1 MCNLCR
7 LKVARKPLALKAPLD
22 HGWLCINKIID
33 SFHLRNHINP
43 ECHTSFSPQKLK
55 EIHPDA
61 NTQAG
66 EQTFV
71 WMARFKNIVCAM
83 NKAHHLH
90 CMVRKRNS
98 YTAKCYANGK
108 KPVLPQVKSTLNFIV
123 VIVMQVPIGI
133 VTITFMHGFLF
144 CFLNSTPVL
153 NTSVFAEVLYKS
165 Y

>member
-22 HGWLCINKIID
+22 RGWLRINKIID

-55 EIHPDA
+55 EIQPDA

-83 NKAHHLH
+83 NKIHHLFYLH
-90 CMVRKRNS
+90 CMVRRRNS

-108 KPVLPQVKSTLNFIV
+108 KPVLPRVKST
-123 VIVMQVPIGI
+123 
-133 VTITFMHGFLF
+133 
-144 CFLNSTPVL
+144 
-153 NTSVFAEVLYKS
+153 
-165 Y
+165 

>member
-1 MCNLCR
+1 MSHFIFT
-7 LKVARKPLALKAPLD
+7 A
-22 HGWLCINKIID
+22 KIKRD
-33 SFHLRNHINP
+33 S
-43 ECHTSFSPQKLK
+43 
-55 EIHPDA
+55 PDA

-83 NKAHHLH
+83 NKAHRLFYLQ
-90 CMVRKRNS
+90 CMERKRNS
-98 YTAKCYANGK
+98 YIAKCYTNGK
-108 KPVLPQVKSTLNFIV
+108 KPVLPRVKSTLNFIV
-123 VIVMQVPIGI
+123 VIVMQVPIDI